1 MSYLLEVDKVD
12 NTTKIE
18 KSDGS
23 SLMLLRAVA
32 KIVVVNEASNFELEG
47 VSAVANVPRQGQ
59 LHNLIPAS
67 IMGNAGNLTN
77 YQYDASCSLP
87 LVSAETITNK
97 QSTENSP
104 IYIYETNTQTYSTY
118 LIIQGIYETKSYYY
132 KMAIVDKD
140 LNYMNIYRNHAYTFT
155 IKKVHGRGMIP

>member
-67 IMGNAGNLTN
+67 IMGNAGNDELSIRCFMFV
-77 YQYDASCSLP
+77 AFG
-87 LVSAETITNK
+87 VS
-97 QSTENSP
+97 
-104 IYIYETNTQTYSTY
+104 
-118 LIIQGIYETKSYYY
+118 
-132 KMAIVDKD
+132 
-140 LNYMNIYRNHAYTFT
+140 RNDNQ
-155 IKKVHGRGMIP
+155 